1 MTATPK
7 PFRVGLTGGIAS
19 GKSRAAEVFARLG
32 VPVIDSDVIAREVV
46 APGSAGLAAIRAR
59 FGDAVLLPDGGLDRR
74 ALRERV
80 FADPAARRELEA
92 ITHPLIRQKM
102 AEDSARAGGPYQVHV
117 IPLLVEGARR
127 AAAEAAAS
135 GAPAPAGRPRGFDR
149 VLVIDCP
156 EAIQIT
162 RVMARDRVDEAGAR
176 AVLAAQASRAERLAV
191 ADDVI
196 LNDRGPEALDDAVKA
211 LHTRYVA
218 LAAAATAPAGPG
230 PALAVAD
237 DTAAE

>member
-1 MTATPK
+1 M
-7 PFRVGLTGGIAS
+7 FRVGLTGGIAS

-59 FGDAVLLPDGGLDRR
+59 FGDGVLLPDGSLDRR

-80 FADPAARRELEA
+80 FADPAARRDLEA

-102 AEDSARAGGPYQVHV
+102 ADDSARSGGPYQVHV
-117 IPLLVEGARR
+117 IPLLAEGARK
-127 AAAEAAAS
+127 AAAAAVAA
-135 GAPAPAGRPRGFDR
+135 GDVAPVGRPRGLDR
-149 VLVIDCP
+149 ILVIDCP
-156 EAIQIT
+156 EETQVA

-176 AVLAAQASRAERLAV
+176 AVLAAQAGRAERLAL

-196 LNDRGPEALDDAVKA
+196 LNDRGPEALEEAVRSLHERYLA
-211 LHTRYVA
+211 LAAGPA
-218 LAAAATAPAGPG
+218 LAAAA
-230 PALAVAD
+230 